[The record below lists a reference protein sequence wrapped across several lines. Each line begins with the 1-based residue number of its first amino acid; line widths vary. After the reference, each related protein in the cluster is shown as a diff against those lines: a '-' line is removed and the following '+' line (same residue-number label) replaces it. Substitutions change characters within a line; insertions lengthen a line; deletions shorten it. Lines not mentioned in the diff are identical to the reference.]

1 MSMPGNSEG
10 HPLWTTEALARAM
23 GARVVGIPA
32 PVVTDISIDS
42 RSLNP
47 GEAYVA
53 IKGLA
58 HDGHAFVASALD
70 KGAALAVVSEA
81 WAATAPAGRYLVV
94 ADPLKALE
102 KAGIAARARTAARI
116 VAITGS
122 IGKTS
127 TKEALAHVLAREG
140 RTHAPPKSFNN
151 HIGVPLTLARMPA
164 ASQFGVFEIGM
175 NHSGEITPLTRM
187 VRPDVAVVTTIEAVH
202 LENLGSIE
210 AIVDAK
216 AEIFAGVEHG
226 GSAVL
231 PRDSRHFDR
240 LARAAKAAGIDTIL
254 SFGEH
259 EEADV
264 RLLRVSLAAQ
274 CSTVHARVMGQEV
287 TYKLGSPGR
296 HLAMNSLAVLAATK
310 LAGADLAIAAIALSD
325 MRAVSGRGER
335 SQRRLSQG
343 SFTLLDES
351 YNANPVSMR
360 AALAVLGATQPGP
373 NGRRIVAF
381 GDMLELGAE
390 GAALHADLA
399 GPLAAAHVDLVF
411 CAGPLMENLWKALP
425 VGRRGAY
432 AATAA
437 ELEPEVIRTL
447 RSGDVVMVKGSRGSR
462 MTPVVETL
470 KAKFPAEVTDDAHL
484 GAA

>member
-1 MSMPGNSEG
+1 MNAMTSES
-10 HPLWTTEALARAM
+10 HALWTTEALARAM
-23 GARVVGIPA
+23 GARLVGAPA
-32 PVVTDISIDS
+32 KTLSDISIDS
-42 RSLNP
+42 RTLAP

-53 IKGLA
+53 LKGLA
-58 HDGHAFVASALD
+58 HDGHAFVAAALD
-70 KGAALAVVSEA
+70 KGAAFAVVSEE
-81 WAATAPAGRYLVV
+81 WAASAPAGRYLVV

-116 VAITGS
+116 LAVTGS
-122 IGKTS
+122 VGKTS
-127 TKEALAHVLAREG
+127 TKEALAHVLQREG

-175 NHSGEITPLTRM
+175 NHAGEITPLTRM
-187 VRPDVAVVTTIEAVH
+187 VRPDVAVITTIEAVH

-210 AIVDAK
+210 AIADAK

-231 PRDSRHFDR
+231 PRDSRFFDR
-240 LARAAKAAGIDTIL
+240 LAGAARAAGIDTIL

-264 RLLRVSLAAQ
+264 RLLRVSLSAQ
-274 CSTVHARVMGQEV
+274 YSTVHASIVGQEV

-296 HLAMNSLAVLAATK
+296 HLAMNSLAVLAAAK
-310 LAGADLAIAAIALSD
+310 LVGADLALAALALSD
-325 MRAVSGRGER
+325 MRAVAGRGER
-335 SQRRLSQG
+335 LLRRLG
-343 SFTLLDES
+343 HGHFTLLDES
-351 YNANPVSMR
+351 YNANPVSVR
-360 AALAVLGATQPGP
+360 AALAVLGAVKPAPG
-373 NGRRIVAF
+373 GRRIAVL

-390 GAALHADLA
+390 GAKLHAGLA
-399 GPLAAAHVDLVF
+399 GPLADAHADLVF
-411 CAGPLMENLWKALP
+411 CSGPLMENLWKALP

-437 ELEPEVIRTL
+437 ELEPELIRTL
-447 RSGDVVMVKGSRGSR
+447 RSGDIVMVKGSRGSR
-462 MTPVVETL
+462 MAPLVETL
-470 KAKFPAEVTDDAHL
+470 KAKFPAEVIDDAQL